1 MSFLNIGKNYNLKT
15 SKIYSCQVF
24 FINKNSIVPDSS
36 LSSFSLRYSDE
47 EIDVKVETC
56 RQRLLKDLELR
67 LANGKEEVLME
78 AKEREMLKM
87 EEAFGIR
94 KGTVEG
100 SAFKFDSEI
109 QKKERHERIT
119 QEEKARRYRPY

>member
-100 SAFKFDSEI
+100 SAFKFDSEK